1 MHDSATRRFRATI
14 HYDGTD
20 FAGWQVQ
27 PTVRTVQGEFEAA
40 LQRLQAGGRVNAAGR
55 TDAGVHAAGQE
66 VSLEAPARWRA
77 AELKRALDA
86 VLPDDIAIESLAEA
100 SPDFHPR
107 FQATARRYEYY
118 LAPGEAGRAPYRRRG
133 TAWIAESP
141 GLQKLRDAGRGI
153 LGRHDFAGFAKA
165 GQPDV
170 SPVCTVEKAEWSF
183 TPLGDLRFT
192 VVADRFLHRMVRYL
206 VAAMIE
212 GAAGIRPEGDLQDIL
227 RGAEGIR
234 PPTPAEGRGLYLTG
248 VRYREGW
255 NRPPGVPGLWPVRGW
270 EQLV

>member
-1 MHDSATRRFRATI
+1 
-14 HYDGTD
+14 
-20 FAGWQVQ
+20 
-27 PTVRTVQGEFEAA
+27 VRTVQGEFEAA
-40 LQRLQAGGRVNAAGR
+40 LRRLEIGARVNAAGR

-66 VSLEAPARWRA
+66 VSLDAPVRWSVP
-77 AELKRALDA
+77 ELRRALDA
-86 VLPDDIAIESLAEA
+86 VLAEDISIESLAEA

-141 GLQKLRDAGRGI
+141 DVEALREAARGI
-153 LGRHDFAGFAKA
+153 LGQHDFTGFAKA

-170 SPVCTVEKAEWSF
+170 SPVCTVEKAEWTF

-212 GAAGIRPEGDLQDIL
+212 RAAGVRPESDLHSSL

-255 NRPPGVPGLWPVRGW
+255 NRPPGVPGLWPVRGR